1 VLLTAVE
8 PHLAPAEA
16 AEITGQAL
24 LNRSV
29 NEKSILQL
37 IRDIGPLPKAE
48 IARATHLSAQAASV
62 NINRLL
68 DLGLVKKGEPQK
80 GRVGQP
86 STPIQLNADGAFS
99 FGVKIGRQSTQVI
112 LVNFLGKVCAS
123 REISYDAPILSAVL
137 EQVIELINDILR
149 NVGTQIKERI
159 IGIGIA
165 QPFRL
170 EEWADELGIEPKV
183 LDEWAEI
190 DFATTL
196 ARYIALPT
204 VSIND
209 ATAACLAELV
219 MLPKAKNISLLH
231 IYIGTFVGGGLVL
244 DGRLQQG
251 HLGNAGALGS
261 FLVCVPSA
269 KHPQQLISVASRFH
283 LERNL
288 AQANIKLADPSTV
301 QNETFVAWRDQ
312 AASGLA
318 QAIISSAALVELDTV
333 VIDSSLPMELTQ
345 SVFEETNRQLNRL
358 KSTGVALPNL
368 KLGELGAIG
377 SGLGGAMLPICSEF
391 TLMNE
396 AVA

>member
-1 VLLTAVE
+1 LLTAVDHQLTQTDHE
-8 PHLAPAEA
+8 G
-16 AEITGQAL
+16 ISGQAL

-37 IRDIGPLPKAE
+37 IRDNGPLPKAE
-48 IARATHLSAQAASV
+48 IARATDLSAQAASV

-68 DLGLVKKGEPQK
+68 DLGLVQKGKPQK

-86 STPIQLNADGAFS
+86 STPIALNADGVFS

-112 LVNFLGKVCAS
+112 LVNFLGTVCAS
-123 REISYDAPILSAVL
+123 REFRYDAPVL
-137 EQVIELINDILR
+137 DVVLGQVIGMINDIHSNSAAQVR
-149 NVGTQIKERI
+149 NRV

-170 EEWADELGIEPKV
+170 EEWADELGIESKV

-196 ARYIALPT
+196 AQHIALPT
-204 VSIND
+204 ISIND

-219 MLPKAKNISLLH
+219 MVPQAKNTSLLH

-244 DGRLQQG
+244 DGSLHQG

-261 FLVCVPSA
+261 ILVSVPGA
-269 KHPQQLISVASRFH
+269 TDPQQLISVASRFH
-283 LERNL
+283 LERDL
-288 AQANIKLADPSTV
+288 ALANIELDDPTTV
-301 QNETFVAWRDQ
+301 QHETFIAWRNQ
-312 AASGLA
+312 AGNGLA
-318 QAIISSAALVELDTV
+318 QAIISSTALAELDTV
-333 VIDSSLPMELTQ
+333 VIDSSLPLQLAQ
-345 SVFEETNRQLNRL
+345 SLFEETRHQLSQL
-358 KSTGVALPNL
+358 KSTGVALPSL
-368 KLGELGAIG
+368 KLGNLGAIG
-377 SGLGGAMLPICSEF
+377 SGLGGAMLPVCTEF

-396 AVA
+396 A